1 MFNHSFTIYNKH
13 YDFDRDL
20 DIYQKSEI
28 HGVLWTSQEGHIRRN
43 SLTVSGDK
51 IVIYIPIVSNSES
64 TYVDPEGW
72 SELEN
77 TAGKY
82 TITSGYLVVKGVG
95 HADISSLRELKNYFT
110 ITTVDFNDFGGD
122 MSNWEVVAK

>member
-1 MFNHSFTIYNKH
+1 MFNHSFTIYNKY

-20 DIYQKSEI
+20 DIYQKAEI
-28 HGVLWTSQEGHIRRN
+28 HGVLWTSQEGYIRRN
-43 SLTVSGDK
+43 SLAVSGDK
-51 IVIYIPIVSNSES
+51 VVIYIPIISNSES

-72 SELEN
+72 SELES

-82 TITSGYLVVKGVG
+82 TIDSGDIVVKGVG